1 MNKLLLLT
9 VLLALMLLIDSGESR
24 RFYRRRRHWRR
35 RRHYVRRR
43 RHCRRRYSEEVQE
56 TEIDDSANL
65 NDGVED
71 VEGHIQILPKSKT
84 K

>member
-24 RFYRRRRHWRR
+24 RFYRRRHYWR
-35 RRHYVRRR
+35 RRR
-43 RHCRRRYSEEVQE
+43 RHCWRRYSEKPQE
-56 TEIDDSANL
+56 SEIDDSANF

-71 VEGHIQILPKSKT
+71 VEEQLEDFT
-84 K
+84 EE

>member
-9 VLLALMLLIDSGESR
+9 VLLALMLLIDRGESR
-24 RFYRRRRHWRR
+24 RFHRRRRWRR

-56 TEIDDSANL
+56 SEIDRWNDVNP
-65 NDGVED
+65 DGVED
-71 VEGHIQILPKSKT
+71 VEGQVEEFNEE
-84 K
+84 